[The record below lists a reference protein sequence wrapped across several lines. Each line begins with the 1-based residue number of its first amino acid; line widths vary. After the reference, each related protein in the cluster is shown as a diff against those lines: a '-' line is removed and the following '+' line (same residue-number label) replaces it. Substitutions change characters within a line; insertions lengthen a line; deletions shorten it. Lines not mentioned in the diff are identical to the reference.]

1 MQLHFPQ
8 ILLYSQNQ
16 IEGPKINLTEEDK
29 RNKILK
35 FIAPNY
41 PVDTKYAFEVKVV
54 QKKPNGSIVLGKD
67 RINFLVID
75 TNKIAKGASMNIP
88 LSSSSL
94 PSNSLSLSI
103 PQPLQPNI
111 QRNNNG
117 DIVVDP
123 G

>member
-1 MQLHFPQ
+1 MHFPQ
-8 ILLYSQNQ
+8 ILLYSWNQ

-75 TNKIAKGASMNIP
+75 TNKIAKGASMNIFFFA
-88 LSSSSL
+88 LKFFIIINTTTITAQHSKK
-94 PSNSLSLSI
+94 
-103 PQPLQPNI
+103 
-111 QRNNNG
+111 
-117 DIVVDP
+117 
-123 G
+123 